1 MLTQTLVIGLAKLLQ
16 LFNRTA
22 QGVASHRREIAM
34 IWDVRMILSHSR
46 FFFLNLFIFIYK

>member
-46 FFFLNLFIFIYK
+46 FFLNLFIFIYK